1 MTNIRYTEE
10 FEKRY
15 GELPAAIQRKAE
27 KREPLFRENPFHPSL
42 KTEKLSPK
50 EKEYW
55 SFRIDREYRIIFRF
69 GEDSTVYFL
78 TCGHHNWI
86 YRYVL
91 TH

>member
-1 MTNIRYTEE
+1 MTDIRYTHE
-10 FEKRY
+10 FEKQYRD
-15 GELPAAIQRKAE
+15 LPPAVQGKAE
-27 KREPLFRENPFHPSL
+27 KREALFRSNPFHPSL

-69 GEDSTVYFL
+69 GENRIIYFL
-78 TCGHHNWI
+78 ACGQHNWI

-91 TH
+91 RH